1 MKIFAEQDADEQLKR
16 IRSSLRLAIEN
27 EQDTYTLNVN
37 EETLLDYLVN
47 RFTIEPLE
55 FHLDELSISTQE
67 KNIPAEHFPNGFF
80 VNSGKSYK
88 KDVITYHIPFT
99 GDRRLLGWTPNPR
112 ILWTTP
118 IHVSSG
124 EISFEIINFQN
135 AAESIKQEAERIIDG
150 IMSNHGHL
158 HKQIMA
164 FNNQLKEDAKQE
176 FSSRK
181 THLLQKNNLLASLG
195 VPVRAKPDVPNT
207 FSVPAKKVKPKISI
221 NKPVVKETGYAPEP
235 TLDEDVY
242 NSILQIIYDV
252 GKEFERLPSTY
263 SNKSEEQLRDH
274 FLLML
279 EPNFEGTATGETFN
293 KKGKTDILLRH
304 EGSNIFIAECKFWK
318 GEKVYLETINQ
329 LLGYLTWRD
338 SKAAV
343 ILFVKNKGFT
353 SVLNTIDNST
363 STHNNFLKDYGK
375 RDETWFRYGI
385 HLDGDP
391 NREVKT
397 AVLVFHIPEQ

>member
-1 MKIFAEQDADEQLKR
+1 MKIFAEQEADEQLKR
-16 IRSSLRLAIEN
+16 IHSSLRLAVEN
-27 EQDTYTLNVN
+27 EQDSYILNVN
-37 EETLLDYLVN
+37 EETFLDFLVDK
-47 RFTIEPLE
+47 FTIQPLE
-55 FHLDELSISTQE
+55 FHLDEMTISTQE
-67 KNIPAEHFPNGFF
+67 KNIP
-80 VNSGKSYK
+80 
-88 KDVITYHIPFT
+88 KDVVTYHIPFS
-99 GDRRLLGWTPNPR
+99 GDRRLLGWKPNPR
-112 ILWTTP
+112 ILWTTSVD
-118 IHVSSG
+118 VSNG
-124 EISFEIINFQN
+124 EISFEIINFHN
-135 AAESIKQEAERIIDG
+135 AAESIKQEAERIIDS
-150 IMSNHGHL
+150 ITSNHNHL
-158 HKQIMA
+158 LKQVKA
-164 FNNQLKEDAKQE
+164 FNNRLPSEAKQV

-181 THLLQKNNLLASLG
+181 TQILQKNDLLASLG
-195 VPVRAKPDVPNT
+195 VPIRAKSEVPDT
-207 FSVPAKKVKPKISI
+207 FSVPAKKVKPRISI
-221 NKPVVKETGYAPEP
+221 NKPIVNEAGYTPEP

-263 SNKSEEQLRDH
+263 ASKSEEQLRDH
-274 FLLML
+274 FLLIL

-318 GEKVYLETINQ
+318 GEKAYLETIDQ

-353 SVLNTIDNST
+353 NVLDTVENST
-363 STHNNFLKDYGK
+363 SKHNNFLKDYGK

-397 AVLVFHIPEQ
+397 AVLVFHIPE